1 MSLRR
6 RLPISAVRRRRR
18 SPSAASTVG
27 GGPPCRRRCV
37 VYVAASV
44 AVMALAPVRAG
55 AQWTVYDPANYAE
68 NVLQYVHQLMQIR
81 YQVQQMTYQLQ
92 ALRKLPRAPWRDVRD
107 PLRGIDA
114 LMSGGTQSLGYGAPR
129 VGAAFR
135 GYFPVSQPVADWPTE
150 ERARSQAAVDVF
162 RASVLA
168 TSQQQATDEPGTAA
182 LARMK
187 QLNGAVQGHEQA
199 LELQNTAA
207 VYSAE
212 ELMLLRQ
219 AAMAQTN
226 IAAVYYAHQVN
237 AEAQRD
243 ASVRATLDQLAT
255 PPTARAD
262 VSLRVAP

>member
-1 MSLRR
+1 MSLRQQSVISRVPR
-6 RLPISAVRRRRR
+6 RWP
-18 SPSAASTVG
+18 SPSTAGVRG
-27 GGPPCRRRCV
+27 GLCQRVRV
-37 VYVAASV
+37 VCVAASIT
-44 AVMALAPVRAG
+44 VMALVPVRAG

-92 ALRKLPRAPWRDVRD
+92 ALRKLPGAPWRDVRD

-114 LMSGGTQSLGYGAPR
+114 LMSGGPQTLGYGSPG

-135 GYFPVSQPVADWPTE
+135 GYFPVSRPVADWPTE
-150 ERARSQAAVDVF
+150 ERAQSQAAVDVF
-162 RASVLA
+162 GASVLA
-168 TSQQQATDEPGTAA
+168 TSQQQASVAPGMAT
-182 LARMK
+182 LERMK
-187 QLNGAVQGHEQA
+187 QLNAAVQGHEQA

-207 VYSAE
+207 VYTAE

-226 IAAVYYAHQVN
+226 IEAVYYAHQVN

-243 ASVRATLDQLAT
+243 ASVRAALGQLAT
-255 PPTARAD
+255 PPAAGAD
-262 VSLRVAP
+262 VSLRVGP